1 MSWRSSSKPERRYL
15 PIGRVLGRR
24 GTAGELTVK
33 VGGGDAAFW
42 ERMPRF
48 RIEQRNGPAVVYEAQ
63 QVRAYKDRLI
73 LKLRGVDDAG
83 AAVALRGAMVSGAFE
98 DAPELPAGRHYTAA
112 LIGMAVVDEAGRA
125 LGEVAEVWP
134 TAGTD
139 LLCVVG
145 SAKEELL
152 IPMAG
157 DIVAE
162 INEVERRIT
171 VRLPGGLE
179 ELNR

>member
-1 MSWRSSSKPERRYL
+1 M
-15 PIGRVLGRR
+15 
-24 GTAGELTVK
+24 K

-48 RIEQRNGPAVVYEAQ
+48 RIERSNGSAVVYEAQ
-63 QVRAYKDRLI
+63 QVRAYRDRLI

-83 AAVALRGAMVSGAFE
+83 AAVELRGALVSGAVE

-112 LIGMAVVDEAGRA
+112 LIGMAVVDETGRM
-125 LGEVAEVWP
+125 LGEVGEVWP
-134 TAGTD
+134 TGGTD
-139 LLCVVG
+139 LLRVVG
-145 SAKEELL
+145 REKGEIL
-152 IPMAG
+152 IPLAG

-171 VRLPGGLE
+171 VRLPAGLE
-179 ELNR
+179 ELNG